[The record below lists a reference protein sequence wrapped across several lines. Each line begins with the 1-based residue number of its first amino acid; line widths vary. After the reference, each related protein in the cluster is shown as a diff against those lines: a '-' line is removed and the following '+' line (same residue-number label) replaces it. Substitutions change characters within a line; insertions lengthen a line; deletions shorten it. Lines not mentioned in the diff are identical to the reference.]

1 MSKQRIPQAGNADS
15 PGTAVPVVVI
25 DDDFEEVKVEDVVFE
40 MTVEEVQLEEDVDFE
55 LIVEEVKEVLFDDNE
70 EYVKV

>member
-1 MSKQRIPQAGNADS
+1 M
-15 PGTAVPVVVI
+15 PVVVI